1 MATNCV
7 PPDGFWRANR
17 EIAERL
23 WQRGDG
29 ATVSTRIAEDT
40 NAATGIP
47 VASAKVVFHGGLSLA
62 LANFIS
68 KATGSPALGALA
80 GLGAFVYLEQDRC

>member
-7 PPDGFWRANR
+7 PRDGFWWANR
-17 EIAERL
+17 EIAERF

-29 ATVSTRIAEDT
+29 GTVSTRIAEHG

-47 VASAKVVFHGGLSLA
+47 VASAKVAFHGGLSFA
-62 LANFIS
+62 LAALIG
-68 KATGSPALGALA
+68 KATGSPVLGALA
-80 GLGAFVYLEQDRC
+80 GLGAFAYLEQDRC